1 MTAST
6 RKSPASIAE
15 TELTLIG
22 QNTRLEGQIH
32 FSGMTRVFG
41 ELKGQIRSDD
51 DSSLILMESAVV
63 EGSLEVDT
71 VIVAG
76 FVRGEIRAKKRVL
89 VEGTGRVLGN
99 IHAPSIQIDFGA
111 FIEGEVQMP
120 NAKSPRSGPSLATS
134 SLPNLP
140 V

>member
-1 MTAST
+1 MSA
-6 RKSPASIAE
+6 RKTPTPIAE
-15 TELTLIG
+15 TELTLISES
-22 QNTRLEGQIH
+22 TRLEGQIH
-32 FSGMTRVFG
+32 FSGTTRVFG
-41 ELKGQIRSDD
+41 ELKGQIRSAE

-89 VEGTGRVLGN
+89 VEGTGRIIGD

-111 FIEGEVQMP
+111 FVEGEVQMP
-120 NAKSPRSGPSLATS
+120 NAKNPRSGATS
-134 SLPNLP
+134 DLPNLP